1 MLQSL
6 CTCQK
11 SFADFFPT
19 VQDALHGR
27 NSFLSILICVKKC
40 RFSKRTNLLSTFEG
54 DSTISNL
61 FLVSLSR
68 LSSHTRLKSQFCP
81 GQIFLTHSLGCPKMT
96 TFWKFFNPLVVS
108 AGFCPKTW
116 YGAVA
121 PFSILTP

>member
-11 SFADFFPT
+11 SLADFFPT

-68 LSSHTRLKSQFCP
+68 LSSHTRLKPQFCR
-81 GQIFLTHSLGCPKMT
+81 GQIFLFHSLGCPKMT
-96 TFWKFFNPLVVS
+96 TFWKIFNPLVVS
-108 AGFCPKTW
+108 AGFCLKTSNHFKINQKK
-116 YGAVA
+116 Y
-121 PFSILTP
+121 F